1 MEPALDNTKAH
12 TRFMKP
18 SQVSE
23 LTETDSLSPVGNDS
37 AKELRRN
44 SVEDWANA
52 WDEYNRSLT
61 S

>member
-1 MEPALDNTKAH
+1 MELALDNTKEQ

-18 SQVSE
+18 SQESE

-37 AKELRRN
+37 VEELCRC

-52 WDEYNRSLT
+52 WDEYNRNLT